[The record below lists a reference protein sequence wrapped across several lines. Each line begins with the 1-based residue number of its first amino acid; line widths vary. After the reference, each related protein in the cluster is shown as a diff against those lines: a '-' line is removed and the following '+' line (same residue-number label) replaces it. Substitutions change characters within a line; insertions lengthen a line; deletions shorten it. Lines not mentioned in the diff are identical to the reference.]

1 MEAPSKRPRL
11 IGIVKERSDEPT
23 GLNAAL
29 IRSTLGRIV
38 PHRSMLKLKKVSGLA
53 PEVIR

>member
-29 IRSTLGRIV
+29 LRCTLGRIV
-38 PHRSMLKLKKVSGLA
+38 PHRSMLKLQK
-53 PEVIR
+53 I